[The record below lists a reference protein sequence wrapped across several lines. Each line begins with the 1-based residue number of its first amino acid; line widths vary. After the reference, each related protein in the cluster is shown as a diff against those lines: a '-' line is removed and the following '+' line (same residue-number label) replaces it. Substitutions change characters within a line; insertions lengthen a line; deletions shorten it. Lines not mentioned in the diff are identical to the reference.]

1 MNMKNYDNSKMNSTE
16 MTPNRNNSTVAN
28 SDCTPN
34 NYSKT
39 PDQRQSMS
47 NGSYMFMSP
56 QRQQQTDRGVE
67 NRVNPLRLNAPKDA
81 QTKVMNENHDHLKRK
96 P

>member
-1 MNMKNYDNSKMNSTE
+1 MNMKNYDNSKMNTTE

-39 PDQRQSMS
+39 PDQRKGM
-47 NGSYMFMSP
+47 NNASYMFLSP
-56 QRQQQTDRGVE
+56 QREHQTDRGV
-67 NRVNPLRLNAPKDA
+67 
-81 QTKVMNENHDHLKRK
+81 
-96 P
+96 